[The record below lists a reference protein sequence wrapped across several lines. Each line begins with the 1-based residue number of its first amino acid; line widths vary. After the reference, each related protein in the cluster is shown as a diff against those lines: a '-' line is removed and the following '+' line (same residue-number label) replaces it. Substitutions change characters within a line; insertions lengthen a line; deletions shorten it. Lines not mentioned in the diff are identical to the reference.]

1 MLWTLV
7 AVITGAVV
15 TISATL
21 PFALR
26 YASRRAWRRAAP
38 RDHRMDVAQD
48 VRIEPAFTPID
59 MGEDLVVWPSQRRGR
74 RTETKLPP
82 WPSETWDDPHFGRGR
97 SVTVQPPAPPAPAQ
111 PAKPRSQAAKPLPA
125 RPVPARRAPDVALQ
139 ERPRSPSPQRPSAP
153 SSAELEALVASAGL
167 AAAVKEI
174 MARTGW
180 DFKQSAKYLAKT
192 RSS

>member
-21 PFALR
+21 PFAIRL
-26 YASRRAWRRAAP
+26 ASRRAWRRAAP
-38 RDHRMDVAQD
+38 RDHRIAVAQD
-48 VRIEPAFTPID
+48 TRIEPAFTPID
-59 MGEDLVVWPSQRRGR
+59 MGEDLVAWPSLRRGR
-74 RTETKLPP
+74 RKETKLPP

-97 SVTVQPPAPPAPAQ
+97 SVTVQLPATPAPAQ
-111 PAKPRSQAAKPLPA
+111 PAKPAKPA
-125 RPVPARRAPDVALQ
+125 PARRAPDVAVQ
-139 ERPRSPSPQRPSAP
+139 ERPRAPSPQRPTAP
-153 SSAELEALVASAGL
+153 TAAELEALVASAGL

>member
-7 AVITGAVV
+7 AVITGTVV

-26 YASRRAWRRAAP
+26 LASRRAWRRAAP
-38 RDHRMDVAQD
+38 RDHRMAAAQD
-48 VRIEPAFTPID
+48 ARIEPAFTPID
-59 MGEDLVVWPSQRRGR
+59 MGEDLVVWPSLRRGR
-74 RTETKLPP
+74 RKETKLPP

-97 SVTVQPPAPPAPAQ
+97 SVTVQLPASPAPAQ
-111 PAKPRSQAAKPLPA
+111 PAKPA
-125 RPVPARRAPDVALQ
+125 PARRAPDVAVQ
-139 ERPRSPSPQRPSAP
+139 DRPRATSAQRSAP
-153 SSAELEALVASAGL
+153 AAAELEALVASAGL